1 VPDRAELVGRR
12 PARHPIVDAVRLDR
26 HDLPSAAAVTRTATS
41 TEPTAGK
48 RRGRPIASDGEAT
61 RRRVLDVA
69 RAEFAERGYAAATM
83 RSIAAAAHVTAM
95 SLYNYADS
103 KAALFVAVWD
113 DSIDQIY
120 TDYDAVVAGRA
131 SLVDELTAIID
142 HSRALLLDRPE
153 HIRLVLRVLL
163 DHTHPELADANLQP
177 PSATEF
183 YSRLADRGVTRG
195 DIQPDD
201 REHVMTWIVTTLW
214 GMTTLAAFDPRSLD
228 AVTDTAKWA
237 IHAQFS
243 QRA

>member
-1 VPDRAELVGRR
+1 VTTTQ
-12 PARHPIVDAVRLDR
+12 PAPA
-26 HDLPSAAAVTRTATS
+26 
-41 TEPTAGK
+41 K
-48 RRGRPIASDGEAT
+48 RRGRPVASHGEAT

-69 RAEFAERGYAAATM
+69 RAEFADRGYPAATM
-83 RSIAAAAHVTAM
+83 RSIAAAADVTAM

-120 TDYDAVVAGRA
+120 TDYDAVVAGRS
-131 SLVDELTAIID
+131 SLVDEITAIID
-142 HSRALLLDRPE
+142 RSRALLLDRPE

-163 DHTHPELADANLQP
+163 DHTHPDLADANLEP
-177 PSATEF
+177 PGATEF

-195 DIQPDD
+195 EIHPDD
-201 REHVMTWIVTTLW
+201 REHLTTWIVTTLW

-237 IHAQFS
+237 AKAQFGEH
-243 QRA
+243 